1 MSYGIDRQLRDTQDS
16 ITSGTRKPLDNRL
29 LDVLALQKIK
39 EAQAQAKTELEASMP
54 QSQGTVADQLTKSV
68 IDAEKERMQG
78 GIAEK
83 AAQVGQ
89 VGQQQAQQHQQN
101 MQRMAKGI
109 PTQPAPNMAR
119 MAGGGIVAF
128 AGPDG
133 SLVDMPSEEQLS
145 RVGLTKEQWVKMSP
159 KERAAILPRR
169 AYEQSPSIGQIGTW
183 IAEQLTPDKKVNPR
197 NIGSVSIP
205 WRGDVDDPGAK
216 KGEKGRVGGQTS
228 GYFLLPHYD
237 RQQEQ
242 IREYVREFPLPKKA
256 APPFRQTSDFGGL
269 IPGPGATPS
278 ATPSTQPPVDPRTNV
293 DLRGGLEGELSG
305 IDSLLGSK
313 QAPAGQA
320 QTGPA
325 TAGVGSLIT
334 DAAKAKSA
342 RGEAVDWA
350 GGVLGRKEFADQ
362 RADMLRRFQKA
373 NKAAEEKRA
382 KDRFTALSARAG
394 ATGLGGALSAA
405 AYNENLRD
413 AALKDAALRAEL
425 GLEESNIR
433 GAVKIAEA
441 QVTAGTAASKA
452 ALEKAA
458 RDTLNDIRRQQKN
471 ATSASARQKLF
482 VNVTKAIAELKQ
494 KNSADVEERISGDV
508 SMLPIR
514 RAAREGDPKAIAQ
527 VEAFKKKAREEA
539 YTEVSNTLNELE
551 RLRAALS
558 RQIGG
563 WGSSVKP
570 VSPPAKQQAEYS

>member
-89 VGQQQAQQHQQN
+89 VGQQQAQQQQQN

-159 KERAAILPRR
+159 RERAAILPRR
-169 AYEQSPSIGQIGTW
+169 AYEQSPSMGQIGTW
-183 IAEQLTPDKKVNPR
+183 IAEQFRPDKKVNPR
-197 NIGSVSIP
+197 ITDPASGA
-205 WRGDVDDPGAK
+205 WRGDVDDPGAQR
-216 KGEKGRVGGQTS
+216 GPAQRA
-228 GYFLLPHYD
+228 P
-237 RQQEQ
+237 
-242 IREYVREFPLPKKA
+242 IKA
-256 APPFRQTSDFGGL
+256 PPSPPFRQTSDFGGL
-269 IPGPGATPS
+269 IPPPS
-278 ATPSTQPPVDPRTNV
+278 APPGVRTNV
-293 DLRGGLEGELSG
+293 DPRAGAKFGGLERELSG

-313 QAPAGQA
+313 RAPAGQA

-362 RADMLRRFQKA
+362 RADMLRRLQEA
-373 NKAAEEKRA
+373 NRAAEEKFDR
-382 KDRFTALSARAG
+382 DRFTALSAAAG
-394 ATGLGGALSAA
+394 ATGLGGNLSRAA
-405 AYNENLRD
+405 DRRNKQE

-514 RAAREGDPKAIAQ
+514 RAAKKGDPKAIAQ
-527 VEAFKKKAREEA
+527 VEAFEKKAREEA
-539 YTEVSNTLNELE
+539 HTEVSKTLIELE